1 MKDSSVRI
9 KILHILH
16 SLQVGG
22 LENGVVNLINRLD
35 PERFEHV
42 ICCIASSG
50 PMAERIER
58 PVPIH
63 VIGKGAGR
71 DSLLPFK
78 IARVVR
84 TVSPHIVHTR
94 NWGTIDGVPGA
105 LLGGVRRIVHG
116 EHGREATDPT
126 GTNRRRQ
133 QARRLLSPLISRFI
147 TVSDDLRR
155 WLVDDVGVDSG
166 KVVQII
172 NGVDTERFFPPEDR
186 EVVKVRAGLNPR
198 SFVVGTVGRLDPVKD
213 QQLLLRAFAGFA
225 RGFAAGEALPVLI
238 IVGGGPEEER
248 LRELAA
254 DLGITGSVYFAGE
267 RRDTPEL
274 LRAMD
279 LFVLPSI
286 AEGISNTILE
296 AMASG
301 LPVLA
306 TGVGGNG
313 ELVVDTKCGFLFPS
327 GDDARLKELLFR
339 CASDFSLRGS
349 LGGAARTRCLEH
361 FSLAAMA
368 AAYGRVYREV
378 GGVA

>member
-35 PERFEHV
+35 PERFEHA

-63 VIGKGAGR
+63 VIGKGAER
-71 DSLLPFK
+71 DSLLSVK

-84 TVSPHIVHTR
+84 TVRPHIVHTR

-126 GTNRRRQ
+126 GANRRRQ
-133 QARRLLSPLISRFI
+133 QARRLLSPFISRFV

-155 WLVDDVGVDSG
+155 WLVDEVGVASA

-172 NGVDTERFFPPEDR
+172 NGVDTERFSPAADR
-186 EVVKVRAGLNPR
+186 AAAKALVGLDPR

-213 QQLLLRAFAGFA
+213 QQLLLRAFAAFA
-225 RGFAAGEALPVLI
+225 RGMAAGGASSALVL
-238 IVGGGPEEER
+238 VGAGPEEER
-248 LRELAA
+248 LRSLAA
-254 DLGITGSVYFAGE
+254 ELGMTDSVHFTGE

-306 TGVGGNG
+306 TDVGGNG
-313 ELVVDTKCGFLFPS
+313 ELVVENESGFLFPS
-327 GDDARLKELLFR
+327 GDGDRLEELLFR
-339 CASDFSLRGS
+339 CSADDAVRAS
-349 LGGAARTRCLEH
+349 LGVAARGRCLEH
-361 FSLAAMA
+361 FSLEAMA
-368 AAYGRVYREV
+368 DAYGRVYLEV
-378 GGVA
+378 GGTA

>member
-1 MKDSSVRI
+1 MRI

-35 PERFEHV
+35 PERFEHA

-58 PVPIH
+58 QVPIH
-63 VIGKGAGR
+63 VIGKGAER

-78 IARVVR
+78 IAGVVR
-84 TVSPHIVHTR
+84 KVRPHVVHTR
-94 NWGTIDGVPGA
+94 NWGTIDGIPGA
-105 LLGGVRRIVHG
+105 LLGGVRHIVHG
-116 EHGREATDPT
+116 EHGREAADPT
-126 GTNRRRQ
+126 GANRRRQ
-133 QARRLLSPLISRFI
+133 QARRLLSPFVSRFI

-155 WLVDDVGVDSG
+155 WLVEDVRVSAA

-172 NGVDTERFFPPEDR
+172 NGVDTERFFPPDDHAAAKIR
-186 EVVKVRAGLNPR
+186 VGLDPS

-213 QQLLLRAFAGFA
+213 QQLLLRAFGGFA
-225 RGFAAGEALPVLI
+225 RGNSGGVLTPTLLL
-238 IVGGGPEEER
+238 VGGGPEEER
-248 LRELAA
+248 LRSLAA
-254 DLGITGSVYFAGE
+254 DLGIADSVRFAGE

-306 TGVGGNG
+306 TDVGGNG
-313 ELVVDTKCGFLFPS
+313 ELVIEGGNGFLFPS
-327 GDDARLKELLFR
+327 GNAHGLEELLLR
-339 CASDFSLRGS
+339 CAADAPLRES
-349 LGGAARTRCLEH
+349 LGTAARGRCLEH
-361 FSLAAMA
+361 FSLKAMA
-368 AAYGRVYREV
+368 EAYGRVYLEA
-378 GGVA
+378 GGMA